1 MLQYTGVNAF
11 KREKEKWI
19 EPGEVK
25 ICKGI
30 KKKEIRKK
38 QKSEIKERQKV
49 LDRDRKKGARYCGRV
64 RVAVVTIHIEKLHHI
79 SKTTLD
85 EGNTSRMPT
94 EGLPWLLP
102 HD

>member
-38 QKSEIKERQKV
+38 QKVR
-49 LDRDRKKGARYCGRV
+49 LRRDRRCWTGTGKKELGIV
-64 RVAVVTIHIEKLHHI
+64 EE
-79 SKTTLD
+79 S
-85 EGNTSRMPT
+85 E
-94 EGLPWLLP
+94 LLW
-102 HD
+102 